1 MEEINSKITY
11 ALKYL
16 QIDCRLADNK
26 PNRKHFVV
34 IPVAERALSSEQLL
48 CVFLFSKS
56 STGESKELEGL
67 WFLDSGD
74 SSGLS
79 ASLLACSCAKPQ
91 AHTRGQACI

>member
-34 IPVAERALSSEQLL
+34 IPVAERALSSE
-48 CVFLFSKS
+48 
-56 STGESKELEGL
+56 
-67 WFLDSGD
+67 
-74 SSGLS
+74 
-79 ASLLACSCAKPQ
+79 
-91 AHTRGQACI
+91 